1 MGFDP
6 AKANAYLQ
14 QARQIEQTLS
24 EHQELFDEGKFLDF
38 QSVTTALETEIQRA
52 QQDARKLSIGIVGA
66 MKAGKSSF
74 LNACIFGGKD
84 VLPKAATPMTAALTR
99 IRYSETPQ
107 ATVHFYERK
116 DWEKIEDN
124 AQKYEEQLNTKYS
137 NYCKIYDRSHADST
151 EGVCSKQ
158 VFERT
163 LFQQDVSEVLKSA
176 KELTQMVGSNS
187 AILEHLG
194 DADVLD
200 GDIMAKLQD
209 YVGAHGRF
217 TPIVNYVELEV
228 NLPELEDLEIVDT
241 PGLNDPIVSRS
252 YATRQFL
259 RACDVVVLLSPCSQ
273 FMDANTVGLMAN
285 GLPDN
290 GVRKVIV
297 VGSKLDSGLLNEP
310 NGSFSVAY
318 KNALNSY
325 KGQFRNTMQQAMRN
339 NPRRAGIME
348 KISESDLLFVSSTC
362 SSMARKQKQHQPLS
376 PAENLVLQNLHSHFP
391 DFDETLLSSVGGIN
405 KVLKTLEAV
414 RQQKAEII
422 HGRNNTLLE
431 TAQINHLRALDKIQ
445 QELSSSRTTLK
456 NSTSE
461 QLLQRTEAI
470 QQVMESSR
478 GKLMYIF
485 DGAAIG
491 CKNKVNQLLP
501 QLTLEQQNHQRLDV
515 QTSSE
520 EHHGVEGTGLFGLIK
535 EHYSYTV
542 TNNRVD
548 VSEVV
553 TNLEHHASTCQNT
566 INQEFQYVF
575 NREQLS
581 HRIVEVVLDAFR
593 KSDMEFDEDDIRLPL
608 QNVLNELSSPEIR
621 FDYTTYIDKV
631 ESQFPSGYAE
641 NDDIHKLKSLQTR
654 LLNEIDQD
662 MGQQLTAALQMAANM
677 LNKQAVTF
685 ADRIQELLCGE
696 LEKLQGQIQE
706 RETYLAAYQQF
717 DKTIQQ
723 MKKQLAQ
730 TDSSH

>member
-38 QSVTTALETEIQRA
+38 QSVTTTLETEIQRA
-52 QQDARKLSIGIVGA
+52 QQEARKLSIGIVGA

-209 YVGAHGRF
+209 YVGARGRF

-259 RACDVVVLLSPCSQ
+259 RACDVVILLSPCSQ

-310 NGSFSVAY
+310 KGSFAVASQH
-318 KNALNSY
+318 ALNSY

-376 PAENLVLQNLHSHFP
+376 PAENLVLQNLHSNFP
-391 DFDETLLSSVGGIN
+391 DFDETLLSSIGGIN

-422 HGRNNTLLE
+422 HGKNNTLLE

-461 QLLQRTEAI
+461 QLLQRTKAI
-470 QQVMESSR
+470 QQVMEFSR

-553 TNLEHHASTCQNT
+553 TNLEHHASTCQDT

>member
-38 QSVTTALETEIQRA
+38 QSVTTTLETEIQRA

-66 MKAGKSSF
+66 MKPGKSSF

-209 YVGAHGRF
+209 YVGARGRF

-259 RACDVVVLLSPCSQ
+259 RACDVVILLSPCSQ

-310 NGSFSVAY
+310 KGSFAVASQH
-318 KNALNSY
+318 ALNSY

-376 PAENLVLQNLHSHFP
+376 PAENLVLQNLHSNFP
-391 DFDETLLSSVGGIN
+391 DFDETLLSSIGGIN
-405 KVLKTLEAV
+405 KVLKMLEAV

-422 HGRNNTLLE
+422 HGKNNTLLE

-461 QLLQRTEAI
+461 QLLQRTKAI

>member
-38 QSVTTALETEIQRA
+38 QSVTTTLETEIQRA

-74 LNACIFGGKD
+74 LNACIFGGRD

-107 ATVHFYERK
+107 ATVHFYEQK

-209 YVGAHGRF
+209 YVGARGRF

-259 RACDVVVLLSPCSQ
+259 RACDVVILLSPCSQ

-310 NGSFSVAY
+310 KGSFAVASQH
-318 KNALNSY
+318 ALNSY

-376 PAENLVLQNLHSHFP
+376 PAENLVLQNLHSNFP
-391 DFDETLLSSVGGIN
+391 DFDETLLSSIGGIS

-422 HGRNNTLLE
+422 HGKNNTLLE

>member
-38 QSVTTALETEIQRA
+38 QSVTTTLETEIQRA

-74 LNACIFGGKD
+74 LNACIFGGRD

-209 YVGAHGRF
+209 YVGARGRF

-259 RACDVVVLLSPCSQ
+259 RACDVVILLSPCSQ

-310 NGSFSVAY
+310 KGSFAVASQH
-318 KNALNSY
+318 ALNSY

-376 PAENLVLQNLHSHFP
+376 PAENLVLQNLHSNFP
-391 DFDETLLSSVGGIN
+391 DFDETLLSSIGGIN

-422 HGRNNTLLE
+422 HGKNNTLLE

-461 QLLQRTEAI
+461 QLLQRTKAI

-593 KSDMEFDEDDIRLPL
+593 KSDMEFDEDDIWLPL

>member
-38 QSVTTALETEIQRA
+38 QSVTTTLETEIQRA
-52 QQDARKLSIGIVGA
+52 QQDARKLNIGIVGA

-74 LNACIFGGKD
+74 LNACIFGGRD

-209 YVGAHGRF
+209 YVGARGRF

-259 RACDVVVLLSPCSQ
+259 RACDVVILLSPCSQ

-310 NGSFSVAY
+310 KGSFAVASQH
-318 KNALNSY
+318 ALNSY

-376 PAENLVLQNLHSHFP
+376 PAENLVLQNLHSSFP
-391 DFDETLLSSVGGIN
+391 DFDETLLSSIGGIN

-422 HGRNNTLLE
+422 HGKNNTLLE

-461 QLLQRTEAI
+461 QLLQRTKAI

>member
-38 QSVTTALETEIQRA
+38 QSVTTTLETEIQRA

-209 YVGAHGRF
+209 YVGARGRF

-259 RACDVVVLLSPCSQ
+259 RACDVVILLSPCIQ

-310 NGSFSVAY
+310 KGSFAVASQH
-318 KNALNSY
+318 ALNSY

-376 PAENLVLQNLHSHFP
+376 PAENLVLQNLHSNFP
-391 DFDETLLSSVGGIN
+391 DFDETLLSSIGGIS

-422 HGRNNTLLE
+422 HGKNNTLLE

-461 QLLQRTEAI
+461 QLLQRTKAI

>member
-38 QSVTTALETEIQRA
+38 QSVTTTLETEIQRA

-259 RACDVVVLLSPCSQ
+259 RACDVVILLSPCSQ

-310 NGSFSVAY
+310 KGSFAVASQH
-318 KNALNSY
+318 ALNSY

-376 PAENLVLQNLHSHFP
+376 PAENLVLQNLHNNFP
-391 DFDETLLSSVGGIN
+391 DFDETLLSSIGGIN

-422 HGRNNTLLE
+422 QGRNNTLLE

-593 KSDMEFDEDDIRLPL
+593 KSDMEFDEDDIQLPL

-631 ESQFPSGYAE
+631 ESQFPAGYAE
-641 NDDIHKLKSLQTR
+641 NDDIHKLKALQTR

-685 ADRIQELLCGE
+685 ADRIQALLCGE

>member
-38 QSVTTALETEIQRA
+38 QSVTTTLETEIQRA

-74 LNACIFGGKD
+74 LNACIFGGRD

-209 YVGAHGRF
+209 YVGARGRF

-259 RACDVVVLLSPCSQ
+259 RACDVVILLSPCSQ

-310 NGSFSVAY
+310 KGSFAVASQH
-318 KNALNSY
+318 ALNSY

-376 PAENLVLQNLHSHFP
+376 PAENLVLQNLHSNFP
-391 DFDETLLSSVGGIN
+391 DFDETLLSSIGGIS

-422 HGRNNTLLE
+422 HGKNNTLLE

-581 HRIVEVVLDAFR
+581 HRIVEVVLDTFR

>member
-38 QSVTTALETEIQRA
+38 QSVTTTLETEIQRA
-52 QQDARKLSIGIVGA
+52 QQDARKLNIGIVGA

-74 LNACIFGGKD
+74 LNACIFGGRD

-209 YVGAHGRF
+209 YVGARGRF

-259 RACDVVVLLSPCSQ
+259 RACDVVILLSPCSQ
-273 FMDANTVGLMAN
+273 FMDANTVGLMTN

-310 NGSFSVAY
+310 KGSFAVASQH
-318 KNALNSY
+318 ALNSY

-376 PAENLVLQNLHSHFP
+376 PAENLVLQNLHSNFP
-391 DFDETLLSSVGGIN
+391 DFDETLLSSIGGIN

-422 HGRNNTLLE
+422 HGKNNTLLE

-461 QLLQRTEAI
+461 QLLQRTKAI

>member
-38 QSVTTALETEIQRA
+38 QSVTTTLETEIQRA

-209 YVGAHGRF
+209 YVGARGRF

-259 RACDVVVLLSPCSQ
+259 RACDVVILLSPCSQ

-310 NGSFSVAY
+310 KGSFAVASQH
-318 KNALNSY
+318 ALNSY

-376 PAENLVLQNLHSHFP
+376 PAENLVLQNLHNNFP
-391 DFDETLLSSVGGIN
+391 DFDETLLSSIGGIN

>member
-38 QSVTTALETEIQRA
+38 QSVTTTLETEIQRA

-74 LNACIFGGKD
+74 LNACIFGGRD

-209 YVGAHGRF
+209 YVGARGRF

-259 RACDVVVLLSPCSQ
+259 RACDVVILLSPCSQ

-310 NGSFSVAY
+310 KGSFAVASQH
-318 KNALNSY
+318 ALNSY

-376 PAENLVLQNLHSHFP
+376 PAENLVLQNLHSNFP
-391 DFDETLLSSVGGIN
+391 DFDETLLSSIGGIN

-422 HGRNNTLLE
+422 HGKNNTLLE

-461 QLLQRTEAI
+461 QLLQRTKAI

-593 KSDMEFDEDDIRLPL
+593 KSNMEFDEDDIRLPL

>member
-38 QSVTTALETEIQRA
+38 QSVTTTLETEIQRA

-158 VFERT
+158 EFERT

-209 YVGAHGRF
+209 YVGARGRF

-259 RACDVVVLLSPCSQ
+259 RACDVVILLSPCSQ

-310 NGSFSVAY
+310 KGSFAVASQH
-318 KNALNSY
+318 ALNSY
-325 KGQFRNTMQQAMRN
+325 KGQFSRTIQQAMRN
-339 NPRRAGIME
+339 NPRRASILE
-348 KISESDLLFVSSTC
+348 KIGESELCFVSSTC

-376 PAENLVLQNLHSHFP
+376 PAENLVLQNLHSNFP
-391 DFDETLLSSVGGIN
+391 DFDETLLSSIGGIN

-422 HGRNNTLLE
+422 HGKNNTLLE

-461 QLLQRTEAI
+461 QLLQRTKAI

>member
-38 QSVTTALETEIQRA
+38 QFVTTALETEIQRA

-158 VFERT
+158 EFERT

-209 YVGAHGRF
+209 YVGARGRF

-259 RACDVVVLLSPCSQ
+259 RACDVVILLSPCSQ

-310 NGSFSVAY
+310 KGSFAVASQH
-318 KNALNSY
+318 ALNSY

-376 PAENLVLQNLHSHFP
+376 PAENLVLQNLHSNFP
-391 DFDETLLSSVGGIN
+391 DFDETLLSSIGGIN

>member
-38 QSVTTALETEIQRA
+38 QSVTTTLETEIQRA

-209 YVGAHGRF
+209 YVGARGRF

-259 RACDVVVLLSPCSQ
+259 RACDVVILLSPCSQ

-310 NGSFSVAY
+310 KGSFAVASQH
-318 KNALNSY
+318 ALNSY

-376 PAENLVLQNLHSHFP
+376 PAENLVLQNLHSNFP
-391 DFDETLLSSVGGIN
+391 DFDETLLSSIGGIN

>member
-38 QSVTTALETEIQRA
+38 QSVTTTLETEIQRA

-209 YVGAHGRF
+209 YVGARGRF

-259 RACDVVVLLSPCSQ
+259 RACDVVILLSPCSQ

-310 NGSFSVAY
+310 KGSFAVASQH
-318 KNALNSY
+318 ALNSY

-376 PAENLVLQNLHSHFP
+376 PAENLVLQNLHSNFP
-391 DFDETLLSSVGGIN
+391 DFDETLLSSIGGIN

-608 QNVLNELSSPEIR
+608 QNVMNELSSPEIR

-654 LLNEIDQD
+654 LLNEIDQV
-662 MGQQLTAALQMAANM
+662 MGQQLTAALQGAANM

-717 DKTIQQ
+717 DKTVQQ

-730 TDSSH
+730 PDSFH

>member
-38 QSVTTALETEIQRA
+38 QSVTTTLETEIQRA
-52 QQDARKLSIGIVGA
+52 QQEARKLSIGIVGA
-66 MKAGKSSF
+66 MKAGQSSF

-209 YVGAHGRF
+209 YVGARGRF

-259 RACDVVVLLSPCSQ
+259 RACDVVILLSPCSQ

-310 NGSFSVAY
+310 KGSFAVASQH
-318 KNALNSY
+318 ALNSY

-339 NPRRAGIME
+339 NPRRADIME

-376 PAENLVLQNLHSHFP
+376 PAENLVLQNLHSNFP
-391 DFDETLLSSVGGIN
+391 DFDETLLSSIGGIN

-422 HGRNNTLLE
+422 HGKNNTLLE

-461 QLLQRTEAI
+461 QLLQRTKAI

>member
-38 QSVTTALETEIQRA
+38 QSVTTTLETEIQRA

-74 LNACIFGGKD
+74 LNACIFGGRD

-209 YVGAHGRF
+209 YVGARGRF

-259 RACDVVVLLSPCSQ
+259 RACDVVILLSPCSQ

-310 NGSFSVAY
+310 KGSFAVASQH
-318 KNALNSY
+318 ALNSY

-376 PAENLVLQNLHSHFP
+376 PAENLVLQNLHSNFP
-391 DFDETLLSSVGGIN
+391 DFDETLLSSIGGIN
-405 KVLKTLEAV
+405 KVLKMLEAV

-422 HGRNNTLLE
+422 HGKNNTLLE

-461 QLLQRTEAI
+461 QLLQRTKAI

>member
-38 QSVTTALETEIQRA
+38 QSVTTTLETEIQRA

-259 RACDVVVLLSPCSQ
+259 RACDVVILLSPCSQ

-310 NGSFSVAY
+310 KGSFAVASQH
-318 KNALNSY
+318 ALNSY

-376 PAENLVLQNLHSHFP
+376 PAENLVLQNLHSNFP
-391 DFDETLLSSVGGIN
+391 DFDETLLSSIGGIS

-422 HGRNNTLLE
+422 HGKNNTLLE

-445 QELSSSRTTLK
+445 QELTSSRITLQ

-461 QLLQRTEAI
+461 QLLQRTKAI

>member
-38 QSVTTALETEIQRA
+38 QSVTTTLETEIQRA

-209 YVGAHGRF
+209 YVGARGRF

-259 RACDVVVLLSPCSQ
+259 RACDVVILLSPCSQ

-310 NGSFSVAY
+310 KGSFAVASQH
-318 KNALNSY
+318 ALNSY

-376 PAENLVLQNLHSHFP
+376 PAENLVLQNLHSNFP
-391 DFDETLLSSVGGIN
+391 DFDETLLSSIGGIS

-422 HGRNNTLLE
+422 HSKNNTLLE

-461 QLLQRTEAI
+461 QLLQRTKAI

-662 MGQQLTAALQMAANM
+662 MGQQLTAALQGAANM

>member
-38 QSVTTALETEIQRA
+38 QSVTTTLETEIQRA

-74 LNACIFGGKD
+74 LNACIFGGRD

-209 YVGAHGRF
+209 YVGARGRF

-259 RACDVVVLLSPCSQ
+259 RACDVVILLSPCSQ

-310 NGSFSVAY
+310 KGSFAVASQH
-318 KNALNSY
+318 ALNSY

-376 PAENLVLQNLHSHFP
+376 PAENLVLQNLHSNFP
-391 DFDETLLSSVGGIN
+391 DFDETLLSSIGGIS

-422 HGRNNTLLE
+422 HGKNNTLLE

-654 LLNEIDQD
+654 LLNEIDHD

>member
-38 QSVTTALETEIQRA
+38 QSVTTTLETEIQRA

-209 YVGAHGRF
+209 YVGARGRF

-241 PGLNDPIVSRS
+241 PGLNDPIISRS

-259 RACDVVVLLSPCSQ
+259 RACDVVILLSPCSQ

-310 NGSFSVAY
+310 KGSFAVASQH
-318 KNALNSY
+318 ALNSY

-339 NPRRAGIME
+339 NPHRAGIME

-376 PAENLVLQNLHSHFP
+376 PAENLVLQNLHSNFP
-391 DFDETLLSSVGGIN
+391 DFDETLLSSIGGIN

-422 HGRNNTLLE
+422 HGKNNTLLE

-461 QLLQRTEAI
+461 QLLQRTKAI

>member
-38 QSVTTALETEIQRA
+38 QSVTTTLETEIQRA
-52 QQDARKLSIGIVGA
+52 QQDARKLNIGIVGA

-74 LNACIFGGKD
+74 LNACIFGGRD

-209 YVGAHGRF
+209 YVGARGRF

-259 RACDVVVLLSPCSQ
+259 RACDVVILLSPCSQ

-310 NGSFSVAY
+310 KGSFAVASQH
-318 KNALNSY
+318 ALNSY

-376 PAENLVLQNLHSHFP
+376 PAENLVLQNLHSNFP
-391 DFDETLLSSVGGIN
+391 DFDETLLSSIGGIN

-422 HGRNNTLLE
+422 HGKNNTLLE

-461 QLLQRTEAI
+461 QLLQRTKAI

>member
-38 QSVTTALETEIQRA
+38 QSVTTTLETEIQRA

-209 YVGAHGRF
+209 YVGARGRF

-259 RACDVVVLLSPCSQ
+259 RACDVVILLSPCSQ

-310 NGSFSVAY
+310 KGSFAVASQH
-318 KNALNSY
+318 ALNSY

-376 PAENLVLQNLHSHFP
+376 PAENLVLQNLHSNFL
-391 DFDETLLSSVGGIN
+391 DFDETLLSSIGGIS

-422 HGRNNTLLE
+422 HGKNNTLLE

>member
-38 QSVTTALETEIQRA
+38 QSVTTTLETEIQRA

-74 LNACIFGGKD
+74 LNACIFGGRD

-107 ATVHFYERK
+107 ATVHFYEQK

-209 YVGAHGRF
+209 YVGARGRF

-259 RACDVVVLLSPCSQ
+259 RACDVVILLSPCSQ

-310 NGSFSVAY
+310 KGSFAVASQH
-318 KNALNSY
+318 ALNSY

-339 NPRRAGIME
+339 NPRRAGILE

-376 PAENLVLQNLHSHFP
+376 PAENLVLQNLHSNFP
-391 DFDETLLSSVGGIN
+391 DFDETLLSSIGGIN

>member
-38 QSVTTALETEIQRA
+38 QSVTTTLETEIQRA

-209 YVGAHGRF
+209 YVGARGRF

-259 RACDVVVLLSPCSQ
+259 RACDVVILLSPCSQ

-310 NGSFSVAY
+310 KGSFAVASQH
-318 KNALNSY
+318 ALNSY

-339 NPRRAGIME
+339 NPRRAGILE

-376 PAENLVLQNLHSHFP
+376 PAENLVLQNLHSNFP
-391 DFDETLLSSVGGIN
+391 DFDETLLSSIGGIS

-422 HGRNNTLLE
+422 HGKNNTLLE

>member
-38 QSVTTALETEIQRA
+38 QSVTTTLETEIQRA

-74 LNACIFGGKD
+74 LNACIFGGRD

-209 YVGAHGRF
+209 YVGARGRF

-259 RACDVVVLLSPCSQ
+259 RACDVVILLSPCSQ

-310 NGSFSVAY
+310 KGSFAVASQH
-318 KNALNSY
+318 ALNSY

-376 PAENLVLQNLHSHFP
+376 PAENLVLQNLHSNFP
-391 DFDETLLSSVGGIN
+391 DFDETLLSSIGGIN

-422 HGRNNTLLE
+422 HGKNNTLLE

-631 ESQFPSGYAE
+631 ESQFPAGYAE

-662 MGQQLTAALQMAANM
+662 MGQQLAAALQGAANM

>member
-38 QSVTTALETEIQRA
+38 QSVTTTLETEIQRA

-209 YVGAHGRF
+209 YVGARGRF

-259 RACDVVVLLSPCSQ
+259 RACDVVILLSPCSQ

-310 NGSFSVAY
+310 KGSFAVASQH
-318 KNALNSY
+318 ALNSY

-376 PAENLVLQNLHSHFP
+376 PAENLVLQNLHSNFP
-391 DFDETLLSSVGGIN
+391 DFDETLLSSIGGIN

-662 MGQQLTAALQMAANM
+662 MGQQLTAALQGAANM

-717 DKTIQQ
+717 DKTVQQ

-730 TDSSH
+730 TDSFH

>member
-14 QARQIEQTLS
+14 QARQMEQTLS

-38 QSVTTALETEIQRA
+38 QSVTTTLETEIQRA

-209 YVGAHGRF
+209 YVGARGRF

-259 RACDVVVLLSPCSQ
+259 RACDVVILLSPCSQ

-310 NGSFSVAY
+310 KGSFAVASQH
-318 KNALNSY
+318 ALNSY

-376 PAENLVLQNLHSHFP
+376 PAENLVLQNLHNNFP
-391 DFDETLLSSVGGIN
+391 DFDETLLSSIGGIN

>member
-38 QSVTTALETEIQRA
+38 QSVTTTLETEIQRA

-259 RACDVVVLLSPCSQ
+259 RACDVVILLSPCSQ

-310 NGSFSVAY
+310 KGSFAVASQH
-318 KNALNSY
+318 ALNSY

-348 KISESDLLFVSSTC
+348 KISESDLLFVSPTC

-376 PAENLVLQNLHSHFP
+376 PAENLVLQNLHSNFP
-391 DFDETLLSSVGGIN
+391 DFDETLLSSIGGIS

-422 HGRNNTLLE
+422 HGKNNTLLE

>member
-38 QSVTTALETEIQRA
+38 QSVTTTLETEIQRA

-158 VFERT
+158 EFERT

-209 YVGAHGRF
+209 YVGARGRF

-259 RACDVVVLLSPCSQ
+259 RACDVVILLSPCSQ

-310 NGSFSVAY
+310 KGSFAVASQH
-318 KNALNSY
+318 ALNSY

-376 PAENLVLQNLHSHFP
+376 PAENLVLQNLHSNFP
-391 DFDETLLSSVGGIN
+391 DFDETLLSSIGGIN
-405 KVLKTLEAV
+405 KVLKMLEAV

-422 HGRNNTLLE
+422 HGKNNTLLE

-461 QLLQRTEAI
+461 QLLQRTKAI

>member
-38 QSVTTALETEIQRA
+38 QSVTTTLETEIQRA

-209 YVGAHGRF
+209 YVGARGRF

-259 RACDVVVLLSPCSQ
+259 RACDVVILLSPCSQ

-310 NGSFSVAY
+310 KGSFAVASQH
-318 KNALNSY
+318 ALNSY

-376 PAENLVLQNLHSHFP
+376 PAENLVLQNLHSNFP
-391 DFDETLLSSVGGIN
+391 DFDETLLSSIGGIN

-414 RQQKAEII
+414 QQQKAEII
-422 HGRNNTLLE
+422 HGKNNTLLE

-461 QLLQRTEAI
+461 QLLQRTKAI

-723 MKKQLAQ
+723 MKKQLAH

>member
-14 QARQIEQTLS
+14 QARQTEQTLS

-38 QSVTTALETEIQRA
+38 QSVTTTLETEIQRA

-74 LNACIFGGKD
+74 LNACIFGGRD

-209 YVGAHGRF
+209 YVGARGRF

-259 RACDVVVLLSPCSQ
+259 RACDVVILLSPCSQ

-310 NGSFSVAY
+310 KGSFAVASQH
-318 KNALNSY
+318 ALNSY

-376 PAENLVLQNLHSHFP
+376 PAENLVLQNLHSNFP
-391 DFDETLLSSVGGIN
+391 DFDETLLSSIGGIN

>member
-38 QSVTTALETEIQRA
+38 QSVTTTLETEIQRA

-209 YVGAHGRF
+209 YVGARGRF

-259 RACDVVVLLSPCSQ
+259 RACDVVILLSPCSQ

-310 NGSFSVAY
+310 KGSFAVASQH
-318 KNALNSY
+318 ALNSY

-376 PAENLVLQNLHSHFP
+376 PAENLVLQNLHSNFP
-391 DFDETLLSSVGGIN
+391 DFDETLLSSIGGIN

-422 HGRNNTLLE
+422 HGKNNTLLE

>member
-38 QSVTTALETEIQRA
+38 QSVTTTLETEIQRA

-209 YVGAHGRF
+209 YVGARGRF

-259 RACDVVVLLSPCSQ
+259 RACDVVILLSPCSQ

-310 NGSFSVAY
+310 KGSFAVASQH
-318 KNALNSY
+318 ALNSY

-339 NPRRAGIME
+339 TPRRAGIME

-376 PAENLVLQNLHSHFP
+376 PAENLVLQNLHSNFP
-391 DFDETLLSSVGGIN
+391 DFDETLLSSIGGIN
-405 KVLKTLEAV
+405 KVLKMLEAV

-422 HGRNNTLLE
+422 HGKNNTLLE

-461 QLLQRTEAI
+461 QLLQRTKAI

>member
-38 QSVTTALETEIQRA
+38 QSVTTTLETEIQRA

-209 YVGAHGRF
+209 YVGARGRF

-241 PGLNDPIVSRS
+241 SGLNDPIVSRS

-259 RACDVVVLLSPCSQ
+259 RACDVVILLSPCSQ

-310 NGSFSVAY
+310 KGSFAVASQH
-318 KNALNSY
+318 ALNSY

-376 PAENLVLQNLHSHFP
+376 PAENLVLQNLHSNFP
-391 DFDETLLSSVGGIN
+391 DFDETLLSSIGGIN

-422 HGRNNTLLE
+422 HGKNNTLLE

-461 QLLQRTEAI
+461 QLLQRTKAI

>member
-38 QSVTTALETEIQRA
+38 QSVTTTLETEIQRA

-74 LNACIFGGKD
+74 LNACIFGGRD

-209 YVGAHGRF
+209 YVGARGRF

-259 RACDVVVLLSPCSQ
+259 RACDVVILLSPCSQ

-310 NGSFSVAY
+310 KVSFAVASQH
-318 KNALNSY
+318 ALNSY

-376 PAENLVLQNLHSHFP
+376 PAENLVLQNLHSNFP
-391 DFDETLLSSVGGIN
+391 DFDETLLSSIGGIN
-405 KVLKTLEAV
+405 KVLKMLEAV

-422 HGRNNTLLE
+422 HGKNNTLLE

-461 QLLQRTEAI
+461 QLLQRTKAI

>member
-38 QSVTTALETEIQRA
+38 QSVTTTLETEIQRA

-74 LNACIFGGKD
+74 LNACIFGGRD

-209 YVGAHGRF
+209 YVGARGRF

-259 RACDVVVLLSPCSQ
+259 RACDVVILLSPCSQ

-310 NGSFSVAY
+310 KGSFAVASQH
-318 KNALNSY
+318 ALNSY

-339 NPRRAGIME
+339 NPRRADIME

-376 PAENLVLQNLHSHFP
+376 PAENLVLQNLHSNFP
-391 DFDETLLSSVGGIN
+391 DFDETLLSSIGGIS

-422 HGRNNTLLE
+422 HGKNNTLLE

-461 QLLQRTEAI
+461 QLLQRTKAI

>member
-38 QSVTTALETEIQRA
+38 QSVTTTLETEIQRA

-209 YVGAHGRF
+209 YIGARGRF

-259 RACDVVVLLSPCSQ
+259 RACDVVILLSPCSQ

-310 NGSFSVAY
+310 KGSFAVASQH
-318 KNALNSY
+318 ALNSY

-376 PAENLVLQNLHSHFP
+376 PAENLVLQNLHNNFP
-391 DFDETLLSSVGGIN
+391 DFDETLLSSIGGIS

-422 HGRNNTLLE
+422 HGKNNTLLE

>member
-38 QSVTTALETEIQRA
+38 QSVTTTLETEIQRA

-209 YVGAHGRF
+209 YVGARGRF

-259 RACDVVVLLSPCSQ
+259 RACDVVILLSPCSQ

-310 NGSFSVAY
+310 KGSFAVASQH
-318 KNALNSY
+318 ALNSY

-376 PAENLVLQNLHSHFP
+376 PAENLVLQNLHSNFP
-391 DFDETLLSSVGGIN
+391 DFDETLLSSIGGIN
-405 KVLKTLEAV
+405 KVLKMLEAV

-422 HGRNNTLLE
+422 HGKNNTLLE

-461 QLLQRTEAI
+461 QLLQRTKAI

-553 TNLEHHASTCQNT
+553 TNLEHHASTCQTT

>member
-38 QSVTTALETEIQRA
+38 QSVTTTLETEIQRA

-74 LNACIFGGKD
+74 LNACIFGGRD

-176 KELTQMVGSNS
+176 KELTQMVGTNS

-209 YVGAHGRF
+209 YVGARGRF

-259 RACDVVVLLSPCSQ
+259 RACDVVILLSPCSQ

-310 NGSFSVAY
+310 KGSFAVASQH
-318 KNALNSY
+318 ALNSY

-339 NPRRAGIME
+339 NPRRAGILE

-376 PAENLVLQNLHSHFP
+376 PAENLVLQNLHSNFP
-391 DFDETLLSSVGGIN
+391 DFDETLLSSIGGIS

-422 HGRNNTLLE
+422 HGKNNTLLE

-461 QLLQRTEAI
+461 QLLQRTKAI